1 MGKESDRNKTQEHT
15 LLLTKMIH
23 VCLQAYTWAMER
35 MCSRP
40 LWYSRSPPPA
50 AHSWYSEC
58 LLLSRNSRNWHT
70 GWPCL
75 QQQSKHFI
83 PPLWK
88 HCHLPAMFHL
98 FQPVSSSIIRELPK
112 DLYFSW
118 LLTYRANAYWGHLKG
133 IWNQDNTAK
142 FSVIEDLLSCSCSHP
157 NLPNNKSG
165 TYGSLTLSSGTYLRA
180 LWKRDQFIYALSIPG
195 IRMVPNKCAINIW
208 EWKILCV
215 DPFRQSGGT
224 EVPLNL
230 QEPSDRFSSPALDTP
245 PPLFLTLSQ
254 LRIPKRLKSRSRTG
268 RFKCLIK
275 NA

>member
-1 MGKESDRNKTQEHT
+1 MATRHRNTHYYSLKWSTYASKPIPKLWRGCAPGLCGIQGH
-15 LLLTKMIH
+15 LP
-23 VCLQAYTWAMER
+23 LQPR
-35 MCSRP
+35 
-40 LWYSRSPPPA
+40 
-50 AHSWYSEC
+50 SWYSDC
-58 LLLSRNSRNWHT
+58 FLLSRNSRNWHT

-88 HCHLPAMFHL
+88 HCHLPAMFLL
-98 FQPVSSSIIRELPK
+98 FQHVSTRQLLENYLKICISRDSS
-112 DLYFSW
+112 
-118 LLTYRANAYWGHLKG
+118 LTGQMLTED

-142 FSVIEDLLSCSCSHP
+142 FSVIEDLFSFSCSHP

-180 LWKRDQFIYALSIPG
+180 LWKRDQFISALSIPG
-195 IRMVPNKCAINIW
+195 IRMVSNKCAINIW

-215 DPFRQSGGT
+215 DPFRQSGGR

-230 QEPSDRFSSPALDTP
+230 QEPVDRFSSPALDTP

-268 RFKCLIK
+268 RLKCLIK